1 MTSTQSIISLLRGE
15 DIGVE
20 RERGLRTTGEDKCVS
35 GTECV
40 RNLPVEEAEV
50 QWRFAAGM
58 SCGRRRFF
66 EADSSYGLVD
76 LCNLGL
82 SFDGFD
88 TSCVGEGC
96 VWAPGDMKD
105 PNRGDF

>member
-1 MTSTQSIISLLRGE
+1 MTSLLRGE
-15 DIGVE
+15 DLGVE
-20 RERGLRTTGEDKCVS
+20 RERGFRTTGEDKCVG
-35 GTECV
+35 GTEYV
-40 RNLPVEEAEV
+40 RNLPVEEAEVV

-58 SCGRRRFF
+58 SCGRQRFF
-66 EADSSYGLVD
+66 ETELSYGPGLVD

-82 SFDGFD
+82 SFDGLD
-88 TSCVGEGC
+88 TKCVGEGC